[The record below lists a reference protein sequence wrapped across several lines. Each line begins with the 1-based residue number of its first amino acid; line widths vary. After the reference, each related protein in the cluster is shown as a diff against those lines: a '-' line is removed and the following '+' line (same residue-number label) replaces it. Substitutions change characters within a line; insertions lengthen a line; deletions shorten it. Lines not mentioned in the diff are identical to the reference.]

1 MPPAIVEA
9 LTICI
14 ITTTDQ
20 RRPRT
25 KATDDVDI
33 VLSKEG
39 YPTMWLKLPVASTH
53 TPHNTGKYYEF
64 HEQNGF
70 TATECKELTKP
81 LDELMNKAFN
91 NGKAPPEERPCKEG
105 SSTEIIATIATGCAE
120 VISHDS
126 LKNLKHLGK
135 DISPLVHP
143 ILGFGSQTVTLVGV
157 INFPLLVT
165 DKTKSRNTE
174 VDFLVVQVPTIYNG
188 MQAGRSC
195 IKLRLSGCFTPSN
208 LASPDRRLTKMNSV
222 NQGPDWSKVSS
233 VGTRL

>member
-1 MPPAIVEA
+1 MNA
-9 LTICI
+9 L
-14 ITTTDQ
+14 
-20 RRPRT
+20 RPR
-25 KATDDVDI
+25 KI
-33 VLSKEG
+33 
-39 YPTMWLKLPVASTH
+39 
-53 TPHNTGKYYEF
+53 
-64 HEQNGF
+64 
-70 TATECKELTKP
+70 
-81 LDELMNKAFN
+81 AFN

-195 IKLRLSGCFTPSN
+195 IKLRLSGDQTGPKSV
-208 LASPDRRLTKMNSV
+208 RL
-222 NQGPDWSKVSS
+222 GPDYREPGPTHNGTNLDRVSKA
-233 VGTRL
+233 